1 MNRPKGRI
9 ILQVEVFVEPDG
21 DGYHAFCPAF
31 KGLHMDG
38 ETEEEALRNTIE
50 ALGAYIRSLIKHG
63 EPIPSAVILGEKEIK
78 RHRGLSS
85 FKEQIP
91 LSACV

>member
-1 MNRPKGRI
+1 MNRHKGKI
-9 ILQVEVFVEPDG
+9 ILQVEVFIEPDS

-38 ETEEEALRNTIE
+38 KTEKEALHNTIE
-50 ALGAYIRSLIKHG
+50 ALKAYIRSLIKYG
-63 EPIPSAVILGEKEIK
+63 DPIPSAVILGEKEIK
-78 RHRGLSS
+78 KHHGLSS
-85 FKEQIP
+85 FKEHIP